1 MLFDELWHEEKPG
14 LSSYA
19 DQPEL
24 AAQSVRKL
32 IQLAKGNNIER
43 RTMNLE
49 DIFSVSDGWIVGIFL
64 TAYIKSES
72 WWYTMAQNRLNSIIR
87 TVRT

>member
-1 MLFDELWHEEKPG
+1 MVAFFYYLLLLDQLNIDHLDFLNLILVLFDELWHEEKPG

-32 IQLAKGNNIER
+32 IQLAKGKHI
-43 RTMNLE
+43 
-49 DIFSVSDGWIVGIFL
+49 
-64 TAYIKSES
+64 
-72 WWYTMAQNRLNSIIR
+72 
-87 TVRT
+87 